1 MVHVLPG
8 GSFTGPLGLP
18 PLHTLF
24 HLHNSPVRGAATST
38 CDPPGGGTGRVGRW
52 ASWAGVRSDC
62 KPHNHVSH
70 TDVSSIHP
78 PLSHS
83 PKMSVASGAI
93 QRERGGE
100 VAVKDTVVFT
110 EASLPS
116 VLQQHEHGN
125 AWRAPQ
131 GAPCAH
137 PSSLPRQPVKRA
149 VPRPQDEEGAA
160 LPSPTLS
167 CTHTPASDASRGL
180 CACLALQSAR
190 TGVPVP
196 CWRTLRLTGGPTV

>member
-1 MVHVLPG
+1 MTHSPLYTQLYSLTGAYSLSGHPRDMVHVLPG

-125 AWRAPQ
+125 AWRASAPGLGSQ
-131 GAPCAH
+131 SGRGARGQ
-137 PSSLPRQPVKRA
+137 PS
-149 VPRPQDEEGAA
+149 
-160 LPSPTLS
+160 
-167 CTHTPASDASRGL
+167 
-180 CACLALQSAR
+180 
-190 TGVPVP
+190 
-196 CWRTLRLTGGPTV
+196 